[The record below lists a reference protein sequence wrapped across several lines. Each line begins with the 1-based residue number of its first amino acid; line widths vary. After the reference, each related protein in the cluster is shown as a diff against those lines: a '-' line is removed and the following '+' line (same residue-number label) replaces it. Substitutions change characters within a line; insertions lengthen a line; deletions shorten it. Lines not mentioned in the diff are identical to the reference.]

1 MGTMCSL
8 APAAAYSSAKRG
20 AAGTATWQV
29 QPSPVSWR
37 IIVISAVSEPPPSA
51 VGWIERRLLVRVA
64 LNVEQLLSSSPGGIG
79 RYTSQLATL
88 LASVQ
93 PTDEVIPLVARHPRD
108 QVRSVLT
115 AAGVRAEPVVIGL
128 PRQVLYQTWNR
139 YGRPGLRIKPPV
151 DIVHAP
157 SVAVPGRGRTPLV
170 VTVHDAAAELYPEA
184 FTAVGR
190 RFHIDG
196 AAAAARRA
204 DLVIAVSQAAADE
217 IVANTP
223 IPADKIRVVHHGVQP
238 PELSD
243 AEAHSYLAGR
253 ALADREYLLWVGSL
267 EPRKDVATL
276 LSAVVSL
283 RKRGKSTPPVVLAG
297 FRGWLNAGTVS
308 DEMRQVLGEDLVQL
322 GAVTDPEL
330 WSLYRGATLVAL
342 PSRHEG
348 FGLTAIEAMTQGTVV
363 VASDL
368 PVTRETLG
376 DAAVRVPVGDVEAW
390 AGAIEGIVADPT
402 GRQRLGEQGR
412 AWAGQYTVARLVAGT
427 RAVYREA
434 IDG

>member
-1 MGTMCSL
+1 
-8 APAAAYSSAKRG
+8 
-20 AAGTATWQV
+20 
-29 QPSPVSWR
+29 
-37 IIVISAVSEPPPSA
+37 
-51 VGWIERRLLVRVA
+51 VRVA
-64 LNVEQLLSSSPGGIG
+64 LNVEQLLSPSPGGIG
-79 RYTSQLATL
+79 RYTRQLATL
-88 LASVQ
+88 LASES
-93 PTDEVIPLVARHPRD
+93 PTDDVVPLVARHPKD
-108 QVRSVLT
+108 QVSSALT
-115 AAGVRAEPVVIGL
+115 AAGLRSEAVILGL

-139 YGRPGLRIKPPV
+139 YGRPAIRVKPPA

-196 AAAAARRA
+196 AAAAATRA

-217 IVANTP
+217 IVAHTP
-223 IPADKIRVVHHGVQP
+223 IPAAKVRVVHHAVQP
-238 PELSD
+238 PALSD
-243 AEAHSYLAGR
+243 AEAHSFLAGR
-253 ALADREYLLWVGSL
+253 GLADREFLLWVGSL

-276 LSAVVSL
+276 LGAVVSL
-283 RKRGKSTPPVVLAG
+283 RQRGKATPPVVLAG
-297 FRGWLNAGTVS
+297 FRGWLNDGIVT
-308 DEMRQVLGEDLVQL
+308 DETRQILGEDLIQL

-330 WSLYRGATLVAL
+330 WSLYRGALLVAL

-348 FGLTAIEAMTQGTVV
+348 FGLTAVEAMTQGTVV

-376 DAAVRVPVGDVEAW
+376 NAALRVPAGDVGAW
-390 AGAIEGIVADPT
+390 ADAIESVVADPT
-402 GRQRLGEQGR
+402 ARHRLGEEGR
-412 AWAGQYTVARLVAGT
+412 VWAARYSVEGLVVGT

-434 IDG
+434 ITGSSSG